1 MFWIF
6 EILLPI
12 LGASLLG
19 ANLGFLL
26 RQTRLADRQSPP
38 TSCWDLGYLAASTL

>member
-1 MFWIF
+1 MLLVSLALATEMEFAYEFPRLTEPAMFWIF

-12 LGASLLG
+12 LGASLLR

-26 RQTRLADRQSPP
+26 R
-38 TSCWDLGYLAASTL
+38 